1 MDLESWTMSSHSS
14 CVGYGTHQK
23 VVVVVVCIFLSL
35 CFLGFV
41 VFFFTLLPEIN
52 FISFC
57 KVKKCGHVLGK
68 PHTSIDPAVFYL

>member
-14 CVGYGTHQK
+14 CVGYGTNQK
-23 VVVVVVCIFLSL
+23 VVVVVCIFLSL

-57 KVKKCGHVLGK
+57 KVEKCGQALGK

>member
-1 MDLESWTMSSHSS
+1 MYFS
-14 CVGYGTHQK
+14 
-23 VVVVVVCIFLSL
+23 LSL
-35 CFLGFV
+35 FFGFCF

-57 KVKKCGHVLGK
+57 KVEKCGQALGK

>member
-14 CVGYGTHQK
+14 CVGYGTNQK

-35 CFLGFV
+35 CFLDFV
-41 VFFFTLLPEIN
+41 AFFTLLPEIN

-68 PHTSIDPAVFYL
+68 PHTSIDPPVFYL